1 MVNYHLSFFHFPMAK
16 DLLFDLSLLHLKT
29 KQITEL
35 LTETYKRLSVAVS
48 VVKRYHIS
56 AASLWEKTDTLNFQ
70 DWKDD
75 CHLFRIWTEVIQLR
89 NWMLQIKMFFPKV
102 ENSVKQRQ
110 TSEDISFSLKSFFS
124 WEKDNS
130 NAAIDALMTLVSHRK
145 SGKSCSQADIFGFIC
160 EREGVSGSF
169 YLCTNNADLLNQI
182 KQLHR

>member
-1 MVNYHLSFFHFPMAK
+1 
-16 DLLFDLSLLHLKT
+16 
-29 KQITEL
+29 
-35 LTETYKRLSVAVS
+35 
-48 VVKRYHIS
+48 
-56 AASLWEKTDTLNFQ
+56 
-70 DWKDD
+70 
-75 CHLFRIWTEVIQLR
+75 
-89 NWMLQIKMFFPKV
+89 MLQIKMFFPKV